1 MKPKSIVVLLLILGL
16 SLCLQGCKTSEQSTG
31 TPTAPPS
38 KASPASPTQTP
49 APTSSPT
56 PEYYATWSGDWHYWT
71 GTEENSP
78 DFEFIEAQM
87 TTFTLEG
94 KEILAEIKMMDDVHT
109 IRAAV
114 SEDGITATGNVSYA
128 DGRSGPVEMMIQKDG
143 DSFIGNLDDNIVFCG
158 SRTMDEKPEP
168 CYLDIR
174 GEWGG
179 EWVIWFGPEETEAL
193 IVLKVEGDQ
202 ISTLIYD
209 FTGTISADG
218 RTITGEISEMGF
230 TGIVNAE
237 MLGNNVQFRGNIS
250 GLFPFCGSIVG
261 GSKPD
266 PCMGP

>member
-1 MKPKSIVVLLLILGL
+1 
-16 SLCLQGCKTSEQSTG
+16 
-31 TPTAPPS
+31 
-38 KASPASPTQTP
+38 
-49 APTSSPT
+49 
-56 PEYYATWSGDWHYWT
+56 
-71 GTEENSP
+71 
-78 DFEFIEAQM
+78 
-87 TTFTLEG
+87 
-94 KEILAEIKMMDDVHT
+94 
-109 IRAAV
+109 
-114 SEDGITATGNVSYA
+114 
-128 DGRSGPVEMMIQKDG
+128 
-143 DSFIGNLDDNIVFCG
+143 
-158 SRTMDEKPEP
+158 MDEKPEP

-174 GEWGG
+174 GEWSG

-230 TGIVNAE
+230 TGKVNVE
-237 MLGNNVQFRGNIS
+237 MLENNVQFRGNIS